1 LYFPFATKDLQ
12 AVSLEL
18 QVETPSKIFT
28 WIYPMVLLV
37 EGKPGT
43 AKDISDTFTTTAI
56 LLCEPSNMESISL
69 EALSPL

>member
-1 LYFPFATKDLQ
+1 
-12 AVSLEL
+12 
-18 QVETPSKIFT
+18 
-28 WIYPMVLLV
+28 MVLLV